1 MRQDSQMFSQLR
13 VPLALVA
20 INVAFGAVFL
30 TVTLSA
36 FHKPTP
42 HGVPVGI
49 VAPAG
54 GAQRLRSALERNALG
69 GFALRSYPSE
79 ARAKTGIADRQVDGA
94 VVAGTDATRVLIARA
109 GGSAPAQLL
118 TTAATALAVHTGKRV
133 AVVDAVPPPAD
144 DSQALSPYF
153 MILCVLFPSVATG
166 SATAHLFRRRRAIWR
181 IGVPVV
187 TAAAV
192 GLAAAGVADAV
203 TGAGDYLSSAGIIA
217 LFSLA
222 IAAPTAA
229 LGRIKL
235 PLIGLAVLTFLVLGI
250 PASGGPSNLTAF
262 TPGFLRALHS
272 VLPLGVATDAL
283 RNTVYFHGNDTAGH
297 LWVLGAWAAAGIAAL
312 LLHPVRTWLTP
323 ALSHYGLRLGDGH
336 ARGATG
342 ATGASPA
349 GRRPRGPGRP
359 APRAPA
365 HRTGT
370 RAPRRRAAP

>member
-1 MRQDSQMFSQLR
+1 MRQGSQIFSRLR

-42 HGVPVGI
+42 HAVPVGI

-54 GAQRLRSALERNALG
+54 GTQRLRSALERTAPG

-79 ARAKTGIADRQVDGA
+79 ARARTGIADRQVDGA
-94 VVAGTDATRVLIARA
+94 VVAGADATTVLIGRA

-118 TTAATALAVHTGKRV
+118 TTAATAVARQTGKRL
-133 AVVDAVPPPAD
+133 AVVDAVPPLAD
-144 DSQALSPYF
+144 DSQGLSPYF

-166 SATAHLFRRRRAIWR
+166 SVTAHLFRRRRAVWR

-192 GLAAAGVADAV
+192 GLAAAAVADEI
-203 TGAGDYLSSAGIIA
+203 TGAGDYLSIAGIVA

-229 LGRIKL
+229 LGRIRL

-250 PASGGPSNLTAF
+250 PASGGPSDLAAF
-262 TPGFLRALHS
+262 VPGFLRTLHS

-297 LWVLGAWAAAGIAAL
+297 LWMLGAWAAAGIAVL
-312 LLHPVRTWLTP
+312 LVHPARAWLTP
-323 ALSHYGLRLGDGH
+323 ALSHYGLRLRDGRGRH
-336 ARGATG
+336 APGAASTRGEYT
-342 ATGASPA
+342 
-349 GRRPRGPGRP
+349 RP
-359 APRAPA
+359 A
-365 HRTGT
+365 
-370 RAPRRRAAP
+370 

>member
-1 MRQDSQMFSQLR
+1 MRQGSQMFSRLG

-42 HGVPVGI
+42 HAVPVGI

-54 GAQRLRSALERNALG
+54 GAQRLDSALERTAPG
-69 GFALRSYPSE
+69 GFALRAYPSE
-79 ARAKTGIADRQVDGA
+79 ARARTGIADRQVDGA
-94 VVAGTDATRVLIARA
+94 VVAGTHATTLLIARA

-118 TTAATALAVHTGKRV
+118 TTTATALAAHTGKRL
-133 AVVDAVPPPAD
+133 AVVDAVPPLAD

-192 GLAAAGVADAV
+192 GLAAAAVADV
-203 TGAGDYLSSAGIIA
+203 ITGAGDYVSIAGIVA

-229 LGRIKL
+229 LGRIRL
-235 PLIGLAVLTFLVLGI
+235 QLIGLAVLTFLVLGI
-250 PASGGPSNLTAF
+250 PASGGPSNLSAF
-262 TPGFLRALHS
+262 VPGFLRTLHS

-297 LWVLGAWAAAGIAAL
+297 LWVLGAWAAAGIAVL
-312 LLHPVRTWLTP
+312 LLHPVRAWLEP
-323 ALSHYGLRLGDGH
+323 ALSHYGLRLGDG
-336 ARGATG
+336 RG
-342 ATGASPA
+342 
-349 GRRPRGPGRP
+349 R
-359 APRAPA
+359 RAPA
-365 HRTGT
+365 AAGPRGEST
-370 RAPRRRAAP
+370 RPA

>member
-1 MRQDSQMFSQLR
+1 MRQGSQIFRRLR

-30 TVTLSA
+30 TVTLTA

-42 HGVPVGI
+42 HAVPVGI

-54 GAQRLRSALERNALG
+54 GTQRLRSALERSAPG

-79 ARAKTGIADRQVDGA
+79 AQARTAIADRQVDGA
-94 VVAGTDATRVLIARA
+94 VVAGAHATTLLIARA
-109 GGSAPAQLL
+109 GGSAPAQFL
-118 TTAATALAVHTGKRV
+118 TTAATGLAAHTGKRL

-144 DSQALSPYF
+144 DSQGLSPYF

-181 IGVPVV
+181 IGVPVA

-192 GLAAAGVADAV
+192 GLAVAGVADGIA
-203 TGAGDYLSSAGIIA
+203 GAGDYLSIAGIVA

-229 LGRIKL
+229 LGRIRL

-250 PASGGPSNLTAF
+250 PASGGPSNLSAF
-262 TPGFLRALHS
+262 VPGSLRALHA

-297 LWVLGAWAAAGIAAL
+297 LWVLGAWAGVGIAAL
-312 LLHPVRTWLTP
+312 LLHPARAWLTP
-323 ALSHYGLRLGDGH
+323 ALSHYGLRLGDG
-336 ARGATG
+336 RV
-342 ATGASPA
+342 
-349 GRRPRGPGRP
+349 RRSQEKLMRNPP
-359 APRAPA
+359 
-365 HRTGT
+365 TT
-370 RAPRRRAAP
+370 S